1 MLKRFFSARP
11 LLADKGISIIRILT
25 GLLLTYHGWEVFD
38 EEKMKEYLTWDQF
51 KNSSAAFMVYMGKI
65 TELTGGI
72 LLTLGLFT
80 RIGSLITAATMLY
93 ISLFVGN
100 GRIWYEDQHPFLF
113 VLLAM
118 VFFFTGAGKWS
129 LDKLMFEQDRNLK
142 INNHK

>member
-1 MLKRFFSARP
+1 
-11 LLADKGISIIRILT
+11 
-25 GLLLTYHGWEVFD
+25 
-38 EEKMKEYLTWDQF
+38 
-51 KNSSAAFMVYMGKI
+51 MGKI

-129 LDKLMFEQDRNLK
+129 LDKIIFEQDRNLK